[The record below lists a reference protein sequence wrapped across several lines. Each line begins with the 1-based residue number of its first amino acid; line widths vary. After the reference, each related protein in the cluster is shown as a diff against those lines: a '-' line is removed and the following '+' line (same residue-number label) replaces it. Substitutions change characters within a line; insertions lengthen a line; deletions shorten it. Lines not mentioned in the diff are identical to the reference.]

1 MAAPTPVPTPSA
13 PPAAGPYSP
22 AVRAGGWIVL
32 SGQLGLGA
40 DGVLV
45 RGGIEAEAD
54 QALANVGSVLADCG
68 ADWAD
73 VARVGLF
80 LTDLSVMPAVNERYE
95 AALGV
100 HRPARTTIG
109 VAALPM
115 GAAIEVEAWVWR
127 PGNEIAP
134 ATTVPHEVSQAHEE

>member
-1 MAAPTPVPTPSA
+1 MTKPESMPTPSA

-22 AVRAGGWIVL
+22 AVRAGEWVVL

-40 DGVLV
+40 DGALV
-45 RGGIEAEAD
+45 EGGVAA
-54 QALANVGSVLADCG
+54 QAARAFANVGGVLADCDATWG
-68 ADWAD
+68 D
-73 VARVGLF
+73 VARVALF
-80 LTDLSVMPAVNERYE
+80 LTDLSAMPVVNACYE
-95 AALGV
+95 SALGG

-127 PGNEIAP
+127 P
-134 ATTVPHEVSQAHEE
+134 Q

>member
-1 MAAPTPVPTPSA
+1 MTTPEPLPTPSA

-22 AVRAGGWIVL
+22 AVRAGGWVVL

-40 DGVLV
+40 DGALV
-45 RGGIEAEAD
+45 EGGVVAQAERAF
-54 QALANVGSVLADCG
+54 ANVGAVLADCDATWG
-68 ADWAD
+68 D
-73 VARVGLF
+73 VARVALF
-80 LTDLSVMPAVNERYE
+80 LTDLSAMPAVNASYE
-95 AALGV
+95 AALGG

-127 PGNEIAP
+127 P
-134 ATTVPHEVSQAHEE
+134 Q